1 MSETKRKLD
10 KVLKRIDGMRA
21 TERNLVFKE
30 ALKSQSRVVCAHVQA
45 LKASRKAGLEKLKQF
60 SPRRKSTQP
69 SRPCDNVTTVN
80 QLIKCLE
87 SCCKK
92 FEKSS

>member
-1 MSETKRKLD
+1 MSESKRKLD

-21 TERNLVFKE
+21 KERNLVFKE

-60 SPRRKSTQP
+60 SPSRQP
-69 SRPCDNVTTVN
+69 PRPCDNVRTVN

-92 FEKSS
+92 FEKSN